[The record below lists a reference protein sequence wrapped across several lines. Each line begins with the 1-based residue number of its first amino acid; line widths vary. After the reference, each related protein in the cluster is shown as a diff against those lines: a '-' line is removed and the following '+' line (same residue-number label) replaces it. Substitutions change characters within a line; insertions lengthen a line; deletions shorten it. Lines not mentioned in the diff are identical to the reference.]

1 MKYTSRALALV
12 VFSALL
18 AGCANTVDEP
28 KAEAA
33 AAPAVSSADAGIE
46 KKVEAALAGEA
57 QLDGAKLDASV
68 KDGAVTLK
76 GTTKNDWLK
85 YVAETT
91 AKKVDGVKSVKND
104 IVVPD

>member
-1 MKYTSRALALV
+1 MKYTYRALALV
-12 VFSALL
+12 AFSALL

-28 KAEAA
+28 KAA
-33 AAPAVSSADAGIE
+33 AAPVVSSADAGIE

-57 QLDGAKLDASV
+57 QLAGAKLDASV

-76 GTTKNDWLK
+76 GETKNDWLK

-104 IVVPD
+104 IKVPD